1 MSRAAPLVLVV
12 AALACTPR
20 QPAPAADASSVPCTP
35 ASGPL
40 AADASAAALR
50 GTYRLDLVASRGVR
64 AGDSTSAELELVAA
78 ADSLQAPPPMGA
90 LRDTTTRLPLIG
102 WTSLQPDA
110 IGASDTGPLDGHEP
124 TAPGVLAIERR
135 TRQPDAPREILLRL
149 GAEANRRDRVRFDGG
164 YFVLTVQRIDDQGFA
179 GTWASAAGASAAGGH
194 FCARKAG

>member
-1 MSRAAPLVLVV
+1 
-12 AALACTPR
+12 
-20 QPAPAADASSVPCTP
+20 
-35 ASGPL
+35 
-40 AADASAAALR
+40 
-50 GTYRLDLVASRGVR
+50 
-64 AGDSTSAELELVAA
+64 
-78 ADSLQAPPPMGA
+78 MGG
-90 LRDTTTRLPLIG
+90 LRDTTARFPLIG

-110 IGASDTGPLDGHEP
+110 IGATDTGPLDGHEP
-124 TAPGVLAIERR
+124 TAPGVLVIQRR